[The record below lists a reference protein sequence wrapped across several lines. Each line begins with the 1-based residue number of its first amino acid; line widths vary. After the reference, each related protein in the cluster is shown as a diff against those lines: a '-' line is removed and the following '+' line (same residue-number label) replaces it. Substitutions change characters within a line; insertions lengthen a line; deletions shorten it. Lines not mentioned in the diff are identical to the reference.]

1 MLVCR
6 EIELQFLVLVTQ
18 VVRHLIGKRSIII
31 FHEDEL
37 VMFIIFLPESPM
49 IWLLIVG
56 VIFLLFGGSKLPQL
70 AKALGQSKRS
80 FKEGL
85 DEPEDKGQEQ
95 AKKPTEIPAE
105 SNASLASID
114 DETLF
119 AEAHRR
125 ARLKGVEPKD

>member
-1 MLVCR
+1 MFML
-6 EIELQFLVLVTQ
+6 
-18 VVRHLIGKRSIII
+18 
-31 FHEDEL
+31 
-37 VMFIIFLPESPM
+37 FLPESPM

-85 DEPEDKGQEQ
+85 DDPEEKGQEQ
-95 AKKPTEIPAE
+95 PKKPVEIPAE
-105 SNASLASID
+105 SKASLESID

-125 ARLKGVEPKD
+125 ARLQSSDDKK

>member
-1 MLVCR
+1 MFML
-6 EIELQFLVLVTQ
+6 
-18 VVRHLIGKRSIII
+18 
-31 FHEDEL
+31 
-37 VMFIIFLPESPM
+37 FLPESPM

-85 DEPEDKGQEQ
+85 DETEEKGQEQ
-95 AKKPTEIPAE
+95 QNKRVEIPPE
-105 SNASLASID
+105 SKASLESID
-114 DETLF
+114 DEALF

-125 ARLKGVEPKD
+125 ARLQGTENKP

>member
-1 MLVCR
+1 MLM
-6 EIELQFLVLVTQ
+6 L
-18 VVRHLIGKRSIII
+18 
-31 FHEDEL
+31 
-37 VMFIIFLPESPM
+37 FLPESPM
-49 IWLLIVG
+49 IWILIVG

-85 DEPEDKGQEQ
+85 DESEDKSQEQ
-95 AKKPTEIPAE
+95 PKQRVEIPQE
-105 SNASLASID
+105 SKVSLESID

-125 ARLKGVEPKD
+125 ASLQGPEKKA

>member
-1 MLVCR
+1 MNVLLFA
-6 EIELQFLVLVTQ
+6 IESPT
-18 VVRHLIGKRSIII
+18 III
-31 FHEDEL
+31 L
-37 VMFIIFLPESPM
+37 V
-49 IWLLIVG
+49 VAA
-56 VIFLLFGGSKLPQL
+56 IFLLFGGSKLPQL

-85 DEPEDKGQEQ
+85 DDPEDKGQEQ

>member
-1 MLVCR
+1 MFML
-6 EIELQFLVLVTQ
+6 
-18 VVRHLIGKRSIII
+18 
-31 FHEDEL
+31 
-37 VMFIIFLPESPM
+37 FLPESPM
-49 IWLLIVG
+49 IWILIVG

-85 DEPEDKGQEQ
+85 DESEDKGEAQP
-95 AKKPTEIPAE
+95 KRVEIPAE
-105 SNASLASID
+105 SKASLESID

-125 ARLKGVEPKD
+125 ARLQGPENKG

>member
-1 MLVCR
+1 MFML
-6 EIELQFLVLVTQ
+6 
-18 VVRHLIGKRSIII
+18 
-31 FHEDEL
+31 
-37 VMFIIFLPESPM
+37 FLPESPM

-95 AKKPTEIPAE
+95 GKKPAEVPAE
-105 SNASLASID
+105 SKASLDSID

-125 ARLKGVEPKD
+125 ARLQGLEPKE